1 MSDPKDDNAL
11 RNVAFAL
18 LVCAAIGAAS
28 AFSGLLESRFVIALG
43 AAAALLVMS
52 VFFHDKKLYFL
63 ALLAFFLPVNI
74 NKAVYRIDNPIPS
87 LSDTLPFYAADAVL
101 VILYV
106 IWIYRLAHN
115 GRSRRVIW
123 MTPVLFFLLMMVAAD
138 ILSLVNAVT
147 FRRSFIEITCLVK
160 VVITYFYVVNNIS
173 SMKEIKVI
181 LAVFAAG
188 LILQATIVLLE
199 YYTHGTL
206 GLIYFGELPSAY
218 LSYEGER
225 QVFRPAGLFSHPN
238 LFSNYLEFLI
248 PLMLALSFLTKHN
261 WLRRLA
267 TVAAVAGGLALIF
280 TLSRGGWVGVAFA
293 SLCVFYY
300 LTKRNLRDQKFFFK
314 TLFVILLGASLM
326 AVFAPKIIY
335 RVISRDRGAAMARV
349 HQYYVAREIIT
360 SHPLVGVGI
369 NNYIEVMDEYDETSS
384 RISRGFLFPIHTVYL
399 EYYAETGIAGIVA
412 LLSLFFVIF
421 ASGIRNISRSE
432 GFLFN
437 LNLGLVFGFV
447 AYSIHCVSDM
457 NYLSRVT
464 VFAFFAAF
472 FSVVNYA
479 INGRITLADE

>member
-1 MSDPKDDNAL
+1 MSDPKDDNSL
-11 RNVAFAL
+11 RNIAFAL
-18 LVCAAIGAAS
+18 LVCTAIGAVS
-28 AFSGLLESRFVIALG
+28 AFSGLLPSRFVVALG
-43 AAAALLVMS
+43 AATALLVMS
-52 VFFHDKKLYFL
+52 AFFHDKKLYFL
-63 ALLAFFLPVNI
+63 TLLVFLLPINT
-74 NKAVYRIDNPIPS
+74 NKAIYRIDNPIFS

-101 VILYV
+101 VILYI

-115 GRSRRVIW
+115 GKGRRVIW
-123 MTPVLFFLLMMVAAD
+123 MTPVMFFLLMMVAAD

-147 FRRSFIEITCLVK
+147 FNRSFIEITCLVK
-160 VVITYFYVVNNIS
+160 VVIFYFYAVNNIS
-173 SMKEIKVI
+173 SMKEIKI
-181 LAVFAAG
+181 IIAAFALG
-188 LILQATIVLLE
+188 LILQASIVLLE
-199 YYTHGTL
+199 YHKHGTL
-206 GLIYFGELPSAY
+206 GLTYLGELPSAY

-248 PLMLALSFLTKHN
+248 PLMLALSFVTKHN

-267 TVAAVAGGLALIF
+267 TVAVVAGLLALIF

-300 LTKRNLRDQKFFFK
+300 LMRRNLRDQKFFFK
-314 TLFVILLGASLM
+314 TLFIILLGASVL
-326 AVFAPKIIY
+326 AVFSPKIID
-335 RVISRDRGAAMARV
+335 RITSRDKGAAIVRV

-369 NNYIEVMDEYDETSS
+369 NNYIEVMDQYDDTPS
-384 RISRGFLFPIHTVYL
+384 RISRAFLFPIHTVYL
-399 EYYAETGIAGIVA
+399 EYYAETGLAGIVA

-421 ASGIRNISRSE
+421 ASGIRNIGRSE
-432 GFLFN
+432 GLLFN

-464 VFAFFAAF
+464 VFAFFAAL